1 MIFDDSI
8 FILVILTQLLKILL
22 NLTCPSI
29 FSLKLSLLINSSEML
44 HEAYRKKKGRFFH
57 LLLKVSAHI
66 FIILQNT

>member
-29 FSLKLSLLINSSEML
+29 FSLKLSLLINSSEIL
-44 HEAYRKKKGRFFH
+44 HESYKKKKGHFFH